1 MAKSTAKY
9 TLIPDADEDDRLLAS
24 PAEPDSGDE
33 SDSEP
38 LPRASPREQLEP
50 DFPPTVDPRF
60 IQPTPALWKRA
71 GVIFLTFFLF
81 WLFFQIQA
89 SRKGSRSKVI
99 YANRYSKEH
108 KFRPAASP
116 IITEILKDGRTRI
129 RGAAPTTM
137 ASTIPTPTTKP
148 KTGKKKT
155 KRGGKKVHNN
165 KGTRA

>member
-1 MAKSTAKY
+1 MSAYCLVLFDCAMLCKFRLRSLLPTTMAKSTAKY

-99 YANRYSKEH
+99 YANRWV
-108 KFRPAASP
+108 P
-116 IITEILKDGRTRI
+116 
-129 RGAAPTTM
+129 
-137 ASTIPTPTTKP
+137 
-148 KTGKKKT
+148 
-155 KRGGKKVHNN
+155 
-165 KGTRA
+165 